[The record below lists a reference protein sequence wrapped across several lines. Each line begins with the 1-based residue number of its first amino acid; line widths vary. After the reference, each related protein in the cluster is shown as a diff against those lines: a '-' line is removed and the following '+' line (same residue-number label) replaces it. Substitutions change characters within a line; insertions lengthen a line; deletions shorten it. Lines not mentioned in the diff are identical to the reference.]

1 MKMLILTF
9 KDHSIKR
16 KKKNNPLYSV
26 TQWGAVGRQNY
37 KPGTQSAT
45 YSCRTLA
52 LFI

>member
-16 KKKNNPLYSV
+16 KRPNPLYSV
-26 TQWGAVGRQNY
+26 TQWGTVGRRNY
-37 KPGTQSAT
+37 IPGTWSAT
-45 YSCRTLA
+45 YSCRILA